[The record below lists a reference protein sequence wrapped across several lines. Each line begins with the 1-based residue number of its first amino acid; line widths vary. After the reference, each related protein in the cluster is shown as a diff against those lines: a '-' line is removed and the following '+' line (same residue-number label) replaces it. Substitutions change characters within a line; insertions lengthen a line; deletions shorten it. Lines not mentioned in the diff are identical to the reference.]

1 MFCPQCSQRQI
12 SEEMRFCSGCGFPL
26 EVVSQLVRNDG
37 VLTTP
42 VRKDGDAL
50 SPRQRG
56 IRKAAIPLIVSA
68 VLTPIVGMMTAI
80 ESDFLVLFLPVL
92 LVFAFGLAFLL
103 YALFLEPKGNQKNE
117 APSLTAAA
125 ARAKQLNAAGRAG
138 LPAAQNLPIANA
150 ANWRQP
156 ANTSEMIQ
164 PPSVTDHTTKLLKD
178 EAAEK

>member
-37 VLTTP
+37 VLTAP
-42 VRKDGDAL
+42 VRKGGDAL

-56 IRKAAIPLIVSA
+56 IRKAAIPLIISA

-80 ESDFLVLFLPVL
+80 ESDLFVLFLPVL
-92 LVFAFGLAFLL
+92 LVFTFGLARLL
-103 YALFLEPKGNQKNE
+103 YALFLEQNTLPKIE
-117 APSLTAAA
+117 TSLTAAA

-138 LPAAQNLPIANA
+138 LPAAQNLPIAKG

-156 ANTSEMIQ
+156 ANTSEMVQ

-178 EAAEK
+178 EAEEK